1 MSADQHDLLEW
12 FPTADKDRTS
22 VSNVVGATPLGMS
35 VRREVRFRDWVDPVL
50 VRCELEIRPTHAGGR
65 IGVVEWTVIVLGEV
79 STVALERAERLY
91 EEIDYD
97 PTVDDLRDLTAEL
110 MSKQAHPFAKEGWS
124 KVQD

>member
-1 MSADQHDLLEW
+1 VQIDEALEGQSG
-12 FPTADKDRTS
+12 F
-22 VSNVVGATPLGMS
+22 VVWVHPGPRPSTG
-35 VRREVRFRDWVDPVL
+35 RHREIHL
-50 VRCELEIRPTHAGGR
+50 THAGGR

-110 MSKQAHPFAKEGWS
+110 MSKQVHPFAKEGWS